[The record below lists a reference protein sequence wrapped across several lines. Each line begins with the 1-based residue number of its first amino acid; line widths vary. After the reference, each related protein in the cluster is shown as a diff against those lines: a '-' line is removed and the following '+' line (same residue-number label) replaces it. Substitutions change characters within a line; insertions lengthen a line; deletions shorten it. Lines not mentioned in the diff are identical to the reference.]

1 VLGKQLVDSM
11 DATYSDHRDPNLF
24 GVLMRVKDAKNLR
37 AVEFAVLREIKNL
50 AGGRV
55 DAKRLDA
62 VRSNLRYSNIM
73 GLDKADAAAV
83 TLAVTTAPTGD
94 VDYLNKEFAALGA
107 VQPREL
113 QDFAKGNFMDLNR
126 TTVTLVTARKGGG
139 R

>member
-1 VLGKQLVDSM
+1 MTAVLAVAAMAALLLLLGAVVI
-11 DATYSDHRDPNLF
+11 A
-24 GVLMRVKDAKNLR
+24 AKNLR

-126 TTVTLVTARKGGG
+126 TTVTLVSARRAGG

>member
-1 VLGKQLVDSM
+1 
-11 DATYSDHRDPNLF
+11 
-24 GVLMRVKDAKNLR
+24 VKDAKNLR
-37 AVEFAVLREIKNL
+37 AVETAVLREIKNL

-55 DAKRLDA
+55 DARRLDA

-83 TLAVTTAPTGD
+83 TLAVNAALTGD
-94 VDYLNKEFAALGA
+94 VDYLNKEFAALA
-107 VQPREL
+107 TVQPGDL
-113 QDFAKGNFMDLNR
+113 QDFAKRNFMDLNR

>member
-1 VLGKQLVDSM
+1 LCGTTSPLYHNMLIGKQLVDPM
-11 DATYSDHRDPNLF
+11 NAQYSVHRDPNLF

-73 GLDKADAAAV
+73 GLDKADAADV
-83 TLAVTTAPTGD
+83 SLAVTTSQTDGMD
-94 VDYLNKEFAALGA
+94 ALSM
-107 VQPREL
+107 E
-113 QDFAKGNFMDLNR
+113 
-126 TTVTLVTARKGGG
+126 
-139 R
+139 